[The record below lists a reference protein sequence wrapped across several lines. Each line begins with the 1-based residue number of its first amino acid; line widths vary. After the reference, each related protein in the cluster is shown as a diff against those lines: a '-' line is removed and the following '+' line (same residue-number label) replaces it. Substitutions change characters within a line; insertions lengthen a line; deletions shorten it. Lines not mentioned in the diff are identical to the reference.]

1 MKYYTDASPNKLCV
15 VESDT
20 GKVFLEDFNGTNNE
34 AEYAAMILC
43 LEKSTEGDIIYS
55 DSQLIVNQITQGW
68 KVKAANLYPF
78 YVKAKKLYKDK
89 KVTIEWVSRD
99 NNQAG
104 WLLE

>member
-1 MKYYTDASPNKLCV
+1 MTYFCDASPSKLCV

-20 GKVFLEDFNGTNNE
+20 GKVFFEDFKGTNNE

-43 LEKSTEGDIIYS
+43 LEKANEGDTIYA
-55 DSQLIVNQITQGW
+55 DSQLVVSQLTKGW
-68 KVKAANLYPF
+68 KVHSANLYPF
-78 YVKAKKLYKDK
+78 YKKAMELYRNK

-99 NNQAG
+99 NNEAG